1 VNAAVLADF
10 VEADGHLVLVCLVI
24 DMAGE
29 LVSVEA

>member
-10 VEADGHLVLVCLVI
+10 VEVDGHLVCLVI